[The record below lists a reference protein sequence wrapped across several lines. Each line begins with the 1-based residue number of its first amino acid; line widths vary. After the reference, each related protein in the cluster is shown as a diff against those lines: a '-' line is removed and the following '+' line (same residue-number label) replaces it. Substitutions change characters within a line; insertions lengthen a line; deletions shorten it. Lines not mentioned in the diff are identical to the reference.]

1 MIKPR
6 EVFEIHRMAN
16 EGLCITNIA
25 RLLRLSRKT
34 ISKYLKDPSLKK
46 TIVKRPSKLDPF
58 KNEIARLLEI
68 DSTVSAVVIY
78 HHITKLG
85 FDGEISTLR
94 KYLREVRGAFK
105 KKQPFIRFESLP
117 GQQLQ
122 IDWGHF
128 GSIAYG
134 NTKRRL
140 YCMAVVEC
148 HSRLLYLEFTHSQRQ
163 ETLHRCLLHAFVFF
177 KGTTSEIVHD
187 NMLTAVIERDGT
199 LIRYNESF
207 LGFLRPFK
215 ITPRACNVRK
225 ANEKG
230 KVESSIKYIRNN
242 FFPLR
247 SFSDLQDVQAQATDW
262 RDSVANQRIH
272 SATGEKPADRFQRD
286 KMTSL
291 PELLPDCRDTDISRV
306 YCDFSV
312 RFDCNN
318 YTVPPWSI
326 GKKVVVKADNETL
339 TVYYKDKPIAV
350 HNRSWKRRKRIE
362 LPGHRED
369 AEKQIHKKWHS
380 DELAALMSLG
390 EEVKVYLERVSQTRQ
405 SFKKHV
411 RKLLA
416 LKRQYGAC
424 SIISAVKQA
433 SSLNAYGAQYIENIL
448 YQNMTPER
456 NHPPVRLKK
465 EHLNRIC
472 LEEPLLEE
480 YDTFIIKRRKRS

>member
-6 EVFEIHRMAN
+6 EIFEIHRMSN
-16 EGLCITNIA
+16 EGLSVTNIA
-25 RLLRLSRKT
+25 RLLHLSRKT
-34 ISKYLKDPSLKK
+34 VRKYLKDPNFKK
-46 TIVKRPSKLDPF
+46 AIVKRPSKLDHF
-58 KNEIARLLEI
+58 KDEIARLLEI

-78 HHITKLG
+78 QRITKLG

-105 KKQPFIRFESLP
+105 KKRPFIRFESLP

-207 LGFLRPFK
+207 LQFLRPFK
-215 ITPRACNVRK
+215 ITPRACN
-225 ANEKG
+225 EKG
-230 KVESSIKYIRNN
+230 KIESSIKYIRNN

-247 SFSDLQDVQAQATDW
+247 SFSNLQDIQAQATDW

-272 SATGEKPADRFQRD
+272 SATGEKPANRFNPD
-286 KMTSL
+286 KMRPL

-306 YCDFSV
+306 YCDFSI

-326 GKKVVVKADNETL
+326 GKKVVVKADNETV
-339 TVYYKDKPIAV
+339 TVYYKDKPIAE
-350 HNRSWKRRKRIE
+350 HKRSFKRRKRIE
-362 LPGHRED
+362 LASHRQD

-390 EEVKVYLERVSQTRQ
+390 EEVKLYLEQVSQTRQ

-416 LKRQYGAC
+416 LKREYGAC
-424 SIISAVKQA
+424 SIISAVKRA

-448 YQNMTPER
+448 YQDMTPES

-465 EHLNRIC
+465 EHLNRIY

-480 YDTFIIKRRKRS
+480 YDNFIIKREKRS